1 MKNRK
6 PYDIDYTKNDFE
18 QNKVSKV
25 IATISPYS
33 QKSIQENT
41 LLSKSMSLSDSNQYG
56 EKLESKKP
64 FLGLQESGIF
74 EDTDLDNKETQTDWC
89 EFMNTEPEGELTTE
103 VQRLNQIREEL
114 EKSGAVRNK
123 NFGIT
128 RSKSNEQFFE
138 YLQPEKARNINV
150 RHLEYYENRIA
161 LLENKI
167 SIYESTDDI
176 REKKLAQRLQRE
188 INLQAKIKILESDLN
203 CLRDKY
209 TILEEERCEFE
220 EAENDTR
227 LHCQV

>member
-6 PYDIDYTKNDFE
+6 SYDIDYTKNDFE
-18 QNKVSKV
+18 QNKVSKA

-33 QKSIQENT
+33 QKSIQDNT
-41 LLSKSMSLSDSNQYG
+41 LLSKSMSLSDS
-56 EKLESKKP
+56 KLESKKP

-74 EDTDLDNKETQTDWC
+74 EDTDLDNKETQTEWC
-89 EFMNTEPEGELTTE
+89 DFMNVEPEGELTTE

-114 EKSGAVRNK
+114 EKSGAIRNK
-123 NFGIT
+123 TFGIT
-128 RSKSNEQFFE
+128 RLKSNEQFFE
-138 YLQPEKARNINV
+138 YVQPEKARNINV
-150 RHLEYYENRIA
+150 RHLDYYENRIA
-161 LLENKI
+161 VLENKI
-167 SIYESTDDI
+167 SIYESADDVK
-176 REKKLAQRLQRE
+176 EKKLAQRLQKE
-188 INLQAKIKILESDLN
+188 INLQAKVKILEHDLN